1 MSADLE
7 ALRGNLQELQRE
19 LVAFSGGA
27 DSAFLAWVANDT
39 LGPDAVRCYTAVSPS
54 LAESELEDCASLAQ
68 EWGLNW
74 SPVETTEM
82 DNDAYRDNDSDRCY
96 H

>member
-7 ALRGNLQELQRE
+7 ALRGNLQELQRV

-27 DSAFLAWVANDT
+27 DSVFLAWVANDT
-39 LGPDAVRCYTAVSPS
+39 LGSRLFDALQRF
-54 LAESELEDCASLAQ
+54 AESSRKRVRGCASLAQ

-74 SPVETTEM
+74 SP
-82 DNDAYRDNDSDRCY
+82 
-96 H
+96 